1 LAIAAEL
8 KKQLTEVEIVYIG
21 QRGDSLIDIPKQDPN
36 IDTCYV
42 ISAGKFRR
50 YHNEGWQQLID
61 LRTQYLNIR
70 DVVRVISGFWQSWR
84 LMKKIKPS
92 IVFTRGGF
100 VSVPVA
106 MAAKLRRVP
115 YITHDSDST
124 PSLANRIIA
133 RWATANAVALDPET
147 YPYPIEKTFRV
158 GVPID
163 RHYRHVSL
171 KERQLYRK
179 QLGLSG
185 YHWVICVTGGG
196 NGAKQLNEVIFNNAK
211 YLLKLYPDLALVHI
225 AGRSHAQDLSIEYDK
240 LFTNQK
246 DRSRII
252 VKDYVTDFYKYSGA
266 ADIVIARGG
275 ATNLAEFAAQGCV
288 CIIIPSKQL
297 VWNVRNAK
305 ALADAQAVIEL
316 SEDQAEQESRLANT
330 VSDLLENPNKMKA
343 LTNKIIQFAMPDS
356 TNKIV
361 ELILSTINPSK
372 G

>member
-8 KKQLTEVEIVYIG
+8 KKQLPEIEIVYIG

-42 ISAGKFRR
+42 IPAGKFRR
-50 YHNEGWQQLID
+50 YHNEGLGQLLD
-61 LRTQYLNIR
+61 FRTQYLNIR
-70 DVVRVISGFWQSWR
+70 DAVRVIRGFGQSWR
-84 LMKKIKPS
+84 LMKTIKPD

-106 MAAKLRRVP
+106 MAAKLRNIP

-133 RWATANAVALDPET
+133 RWAIIHAVALEPEI
-147 YPYPIEKTFRV
+147 YPYPIEKTHRV

-163 RHYRHVSL
+163 GHYHQVSL

-179 QLGLSG
+179 QLGLED
-185 YHWVICVTGGG
+185 YRWVICVTGGG
-196 NGAKQLNEVIFNNAK
+196 NGAKQLNEIIVNNAQ
-211 YLLKLYPDLALVHI
+211 YLLKLYPDLVIVHI
-225 AGRSHAQDLSIEYDK
+225 AGRLHARDLSLDYDN
-240 LFTNQK
+240 LLTDQK

-252 VKDYVTDFYKYSGA
+252 VKDYVVDLYRYSGA

-275 ATNLAEFAAQGCV
+275 ATNLAEFAAQGRV

-297 VWNVRNAK
+297 IWNVKNAR
-305 ALADAQAVIEL
+305 ALGEAQAVIEL
-316 SEDQAEQESRLANT
+316 SEDQAEQDKRLANI
-330 VSDLLENPNKMKA
+330 VRDLLQNPNKMKE
-343 LTNKIIQFAMPDS
+343 LSNKIVQFAMPDS

-361 ELILSTINPSK
+361 ELILSTISYGK

>member
-1 LAIAAEL
+1 MAIAAEL
-8 KKQLTEVEIVYIG
+8 KKQLPQIEIVYIG

-36 IDTCYV
+36 IDTCYD

-50 YHNEGWQQLID
+50 YHNEGWRQLLD
-61 LRTQYLNIR
+61 LKTQYLNIR
-70 DVVRVISGFWQSWR
+70 DAVRVIRGLWQSWH
-84 LMKKIKPS
+84 LMKKINPD

-106 MAAKLRRVP
+106 MAAKLRHIP
-115 YITHDSDST
+115 YITHDSDSI

-133 RWATANAVALDPET
+133 RWAIVHAVALDPET

-163 RHYRHVSL
+163 SHYHFVSL

-179 QLGLSG
+179 QLGLSD

-196 NGAKQLNEVIFNNAK
+196 NGAKQLNEVLINNAQ
-211 YLLKLYPDLALVHI
+211 YLLKVYPDLVIIHI
-225 AGRSHAQDLSIEYDK
+225 AGRSHAQDLSLEYDN
-240 LFTNQK
+240 LLTDQR
-246 DRSRII
+246 DRSRIV
-252 VKDYVTDFYKYSGA
+252 VKDYVNDLYRYSGA

-275 ATNLAEFAAQGCV
+275 ATNLAEFAAQGRV

-297 VWNVRNAK
+297 IWNVKNAK
-305 ALADAQAVIEL
+305 ALAEAQAVIEL
-316 SEDQAEQESRLANT
+316 SEDQAEQEKRLANT
-330 VSDLLENPNKMKA
+330 VIALLENPNKMKSMS
-343 LTNKIIQFAMPDS
+343 NKIVHFAMPDS

-361 ELILSTINPSK
+361 ELILSTINYRQ